1 MRLERTTSKDE
12 SAGQMSLMRCLRTI
26 VPKPNLA
33 KNINERL
40 SLEDLRKDGALDV
53 NF

>member
-1 MRLERTTSKDE
+1 MRKL
-12 SAGQMSLMRCLRTI
+12 G
-26 VPKPNLA
+26 NLA